1 VPTFAEWY
9 RQVREGRENEAKLTI
24 PSLPLVGSRKLFEVL
39 CRLPGVYVDES
50 LHRIME
56 RDDFQRASLE
66 WAFEIAEGVIGC
78 GAAGI
83 HVMNFG
89 MPPEMI
95 DEFLTQIRQRAAD
108 TRSRCSVKVPTF
120 PSA

>member
-1 VPTFAEWY
+1 
-9 RQVREGRENEAKLTI
+9 
-24 PSLPLVGSRKLFEVL
+24 
-39 CRLPGVYVDES
+39 
-50 LHRIME
+50 
-56 RDDFQRASLE
+56 
-66 WAFEIAEGVIGC
+66 
-78 GAAGI
+78 
-83 HVMNFG
+83 